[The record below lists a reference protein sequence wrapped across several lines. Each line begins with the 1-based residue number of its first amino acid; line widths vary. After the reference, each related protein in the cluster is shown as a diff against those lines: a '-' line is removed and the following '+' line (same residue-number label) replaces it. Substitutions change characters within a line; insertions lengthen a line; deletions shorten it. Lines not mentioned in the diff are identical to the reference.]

1 MLILK
6 MDWIGLDGE
15 WIAKRK
21 AFIENYD
28 HVLTI
33 LKNYYNLK
41 NSYTITSMSL
51 VGQNRSFL

>member
-1 MLILK
+1 

-28 HVLTI
+28 HVSTI

-51 VGQNRSFL
+51 VGQNRSFI